1 MIKRFLLVLA
11 SILLFST
18 ALTGCGAKEK
28 VDQAI
33 NPPMVTIEHEEAD
46 EQAQAETIV
55 ISEAVSKDMKEQA
68 KIEGVSVDELQNI
81 LDGLAELGAEKYGIT
96 VDEYISQIESN
107 GDTVLSEW
115 QVASATMGISIT
127 ELYEYEKN
135 SAANMTDEQKAMMQG
150 MGDALKIAESEMA
163 DAPAIGTTDVGN
175 LLGIEENATGET
187 RVVSMTEEDLRA
199 ALTVDSYKVLQDYT
213 DEYSIVYEYITDA
226 AYEDITTHYIDL
238 VVNTEEYLKIEP
250 AGDLGVMLQGTLNE
264 TTVYIEVD
272 NSDPGKIRV
281 NTYLDLT
288 TTK

>member
-1 MIKRFLLVLA
+1 MKKQFLLILA

-28 VDQAI
+28 VEEAI
-33 NPPMVTIEHEEAD
+33 NPPMITIEHDQSETENQSEPIVVSDEASND
-46 EQAQAETIV
+46 I
-55 ISEAVSKDMKEQA
+55 KEQA
-68 KIEGVSVDELQNI
+68 KIEGVSVSELQNT

-96 VDEYISQIESN
+96 VDEYIARIESN

-115 QVASATMGISIT
+115 QVASAVMGISIT

-135 SAANMTDEQKAMMQG
+135 SAANMTEEQKAMMQG
-150 MGDALKIAESEMA
+150 MGDALEIAESEMA

-187 RVVSMTEEDLRA
+187 RVVSMTEEELRT
-199 ALTVDSYKVLQDYT
+199 ALTVETYKILQDYT

-226 AYEDITTHYIDL
+226 TYEDITSHYIEL
-238 VVNTEEYLKIEP
+238 VVNTEEYMKIEP
-250 AGDLGVMLQGTLNE
+250 AGDVGVMLQGTLNE
-264 TTVYIEVD
+264 TTVYIEID
-272 NSDPGKIRV
+272 NSDPGKVRI